1 MVASR
6 RTSMVLV
13 PAVAD
18 EVAVA
23 LNAEEEVMADMALK
37 KLSLIRLL
45 VEE

>member
-1 MVASR
+1 
-6 RTSMVLV
+6 MVLV

-37 KLSLIRLL
+37 TL
-45 VEE
+45 